1 MATKYLY
8 INADNILSEIIPDFD
23 PVFPEIPVTERYAP
37 DFLAQCVERTDE
49 QISSEGIELG
59 MLYDAE
65 ADTFKPAPVP
75 EPEPEP
81 KPEPEPEPEPE
92 QPTWA
97 ERIEALERGNKTLQA
112 QLEASIQSN
121 QMLEDCLVEMAGV
134 VYA

>member
-1 MATKYLY
+1 MAIKYLY
-8 INADNILSEIIPDFD
+8 IDEDSTLAEIIPDFD
-23 PVFPEIPVTERYAP
+23 PAFPGIPATRRYAA
-37 DFLAQCVERTDE
+37 DFLAKCVERTDE

-81 KPEPEPEPEPE
+81 VPEPKPEPE

-97 ERIEALERGNKTLQA
+97 ERIEALERENKTLQA
-112 QLEASIQSN
+112 QLDASIQSN